1 MKEEITIS
9 PTIPLRSVP
18 AQAGPL
24 PVATRSGEGGP
35 RFIPCQPGWRRN
47 ARSLSDLCFH
57 V

>member
-1 MKEEITIS
+1 MKEEITVS